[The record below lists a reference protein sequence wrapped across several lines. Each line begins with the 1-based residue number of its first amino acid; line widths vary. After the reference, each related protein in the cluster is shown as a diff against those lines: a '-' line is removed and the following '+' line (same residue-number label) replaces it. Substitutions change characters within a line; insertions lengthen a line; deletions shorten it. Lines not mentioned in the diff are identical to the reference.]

1 MNSIS
6 KKQLHVYTPTSRM
19 YKILMSDIEEYFSRQ
34 RTVDCGYGLRNQYLL
49 KLGHRYNAK
58 PMKILTDFCER

>member
-1 MNSIS
+1 
-6 KKQLHVYTPTSRM
+6 
-19 YKILMSDIEEYFSRQ
+19 MSDIEEYFSRQ